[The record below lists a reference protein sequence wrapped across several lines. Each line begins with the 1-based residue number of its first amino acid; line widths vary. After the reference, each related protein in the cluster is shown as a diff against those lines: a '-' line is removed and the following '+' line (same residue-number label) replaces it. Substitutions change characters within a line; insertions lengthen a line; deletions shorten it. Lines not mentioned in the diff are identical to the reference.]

1 MQGCCIT
8 QLLSSTTPNNF
19 IKTGDTMNE
28 KETQQSIGVVSD
40 LNNELDCGEDYEQTL
55 FEIEG
60 TLFKIVS
67 KMNDVDIYLSEERT
81 PYLMLFVNKNN
92 EIIKK
97 LNIYLGGSTYGG
109 WIYKVEDAET

>member
-1 MQGCCIT
+1 MT
-8 QLLSSTTPNNF
+8 
-19 IKTGDTMNE
+19 DE
-28 KETQQSIGVVSD
+28 KTQQPLGVVSD

>member
-1 MQGCCIT
+1 MT
-8 QLLSSTTPNNF
+8 
-19 IKTGDTMNE
+19 D
-28 KETQQSIGVVSD
+28 KETQASAGVVSE
-40 LNNELDCGEDYEQTL
+40 LNAELGCGEDYEQTL

-109 WIYKVEDAET
+109 WIDKVEDAET